1 MQPRQAA
8 SECVTWE
15 RQLGYLCYYLC
26 YLHERLGAGA
36 GSWRRRA
43 RWTGRSGSWR
53 RRTSTTGSVFA
64 PDLCLGSLCH
74 AGYMLG
80 DILPSATAQV
90 RPIYWV

>member
-36 GSWRRRA
+36 VSWRRRA
-43 RWTGRSGSWR
+43 RWTGRSGSW

-74 AGYMLG
+74 TGYILG
-80 DILPSATAQV
+80 DILPSATVQV